1 MVLVLILLLNKWEAR
16 GAEEELDVAFV
27 VRELTEWVVQRGYM
41 HGGGGGFPTHRQD
54 GLPPQT
60 GWATIQ
66 LGVTQRSLLSPSF
79 FFL

>member
-41 HGGGGGFPTHRQD
+41 QGGAS
-54 GLPPQT
+54 PQT

-66 LGVTQRSLLSPSF
+66 LGVTQR
-79 FFL
+79 